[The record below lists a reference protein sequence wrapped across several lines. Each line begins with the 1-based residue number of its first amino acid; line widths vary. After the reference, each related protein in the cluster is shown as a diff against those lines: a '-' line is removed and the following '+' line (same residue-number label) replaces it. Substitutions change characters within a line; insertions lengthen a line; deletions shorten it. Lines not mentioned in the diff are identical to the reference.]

1 MRRRILNTMKRL
13 EIVLER
19 EQLAAVER
27 VLDEHATGYTV
38 IPGVTGL
45 GHHGRHDDDIV
56 LLVTVVTRDHLDPIL
71 DRLLPLLNVCS
82 GVVVV
87 ADVQVLRG
95 EHFIP
100 EVKGQIGTHAFR

>member
-19 EQLAAVER
+19 DQLTAVER

-38 IPGVTGL
+38 VPGVTGI
-45 GHHGRHDDDIV
+45 GHHGRHDDDLI

-82 GVVVV
+82 GVVVI